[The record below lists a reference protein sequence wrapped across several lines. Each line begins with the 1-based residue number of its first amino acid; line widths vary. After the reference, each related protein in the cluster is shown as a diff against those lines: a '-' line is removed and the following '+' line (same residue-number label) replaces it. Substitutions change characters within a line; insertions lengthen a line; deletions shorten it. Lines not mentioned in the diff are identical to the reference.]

1 MMRVIYFCSRQKK
14 KIEVNHLCTKHL
26 IYTKTTYFTKIC
38 KMWKCSLIVC
48 VFSMHKYASYEIII
62 RKNKEVWHFI
72 PGMIKIPPQNV
83 VKYIIWDVSEMTLS
97 MIHKFIIFREK
108 KKDKNSW
115 IHVNR
120 WMLVEKKIVNILFLN
135 LVASVVFE
143 VHFSDVSGGL
153 VTDGT
158 DISIHRCA

>member
-1 MMRVIYFCSRQKK
+1 MIY
-14 KIEVNHLCTKHL
+14 NN
-26 IYTKTTYFTKIC
+26 TTYFAKIC

-72 PGMIKIPPQNV
+72 PGMIQIPPHYA
-83 VKYIIWDVSEMTLS
+83 VKHIIWDLSEMTLS
-97 MIHKFIIFREK
+97 VIHKFIIFRGK

-120 WMLVEKKIVNILFLN
+120 FHISRKICEHFVLN
-135 LVASVVFE
+135 LVASAVFE

-158 DISIHRCA
+158 NISIHRCA